1 MKIPMNAVTQVVEVL
16 LRTDARKA
24 TKYLSERDVVK
35 ASRRIYRRGRARG
48 ADIGIVLKIGRPNY
62 EEREFIRRC
71 KAAGEPLPVRKV
83 QLKFPP
89 KAKPCA

>member
-1 MKIPMNAVTQVVEVL
+1 MNAVEQVVTAL
-16 LRTDARKA
+16 LANNARRA
-24 TKYLSERDVVK
+24 TKYLSERQVVK
-35 ASRRIYRRGRARG
+35 ASRKLYRRKLPRKGSTVE
-48 ADIGIVLKIGRPNY
+48 IVLTVGRPNY

-89 KAKPCA
+89 KAKSCA